1 MTNIEQLEKFIQQG
15 ESFLGKNYTS
25 DNPEFEAWNNSVK
38 RLIERIYGKKSTTFE
53 EFESRVYTLRIWTTG
68 TPESSFVNAFEHDLK
83 VSIADLKSLLEEEKN
98 NIPVINQSLDTVRP
112 KTTNITVNTQI
123 SNSNNNINN
132 ISSNLLEQIKDDPN
146 LDDESIKTLINYIKE
161 IESKEKKKDKWNI
174 MKKITNFLVDK
185 GMDAFIT
192 CLPQII
198 TLLKGV

>member
-83 VSIADLKSLLEEEKN
+83 SF
-98 NIPVINQSLDTVRP
+98 
-112 KTTNITVNTQI
+112 
-123 SNSNNNINN
+123 
-132 ISSNLLEQIKDDPN
+132 
-146 LDDESIKTLINYIKE
+146 Y
-161 IESKEKKKDKWNI
+161 
-174 MKKITNFLVDK
+174 
-185 GMDAFIT
+185 
-192 CLPQII
+192 C
-198 TLLKGV
+198 